1 MVNKKLDFEIDGVL
15 YNYKLFDTLKAINE
29 TKSQRKAAKQL
40 NISHTVL
47 NKRILKAEN
56 LLSHKLVTVS
66 NKGSSLTDYGLK
78 ILDEYITYE
87 NRLNDNNESIIV
99 AGGPVSCE
107 FIRQLASAYQVEN
120 LKILETD
127 NETAMHLADV
137 ELVDILCFDDPVKA
151 YLYNLEPI
159 ALGRDYL
166 LLLSHEK
173 QSFNTLSDLDGLNF
187 VEVEGSAQRLAWN
200 TLANYDLDFDIV
212 RVVDSFHEAIRLV
225 EQNKNL
231 YTFINKS
238 MAYTSLHTS
247 DVLKDETY
255 HIFSALIVKND
266 SYVESF
272 LNFASHRAQK
282 VTVSYGFEPL

>member
-1 MVNKKLDFEIDGVL
+1 M
-15 YNYKLFDTLKAINE
+15 
-29 TKSQRKAAKQL
+29 
-40 NISHTVL
+40 
-47 NKRILKAEN
+47 
-56 LLSHKLVTVS
+56 
-66 NKGSSLTDYGLK
+66 
-78 ILDEYITYE
+78 
-87 NRLNDNNESIIV
+87 
-99 AGGPVSCE
+99 
-107 FIRQLASAYQVEN
+107 
-120 LKILETD
+120 
-127 NETAMHLADV
+127 
-137 ELVDILCFDDPVKA
+137 
-151 YLYNLEPI
+151 
-159 ALGRDYL
+159 
-166 LLLSHEK
+166 K

-255 HIFSALIVKND
+255 HIISALNVKND